1 MAQRATHSAGERVS
15 IFGLAFAVLAIAVG
29 GAFLVGW
36 LIGKAF
42 L

>member
-1 MAQRATHSAGERVS
+1 MAQRATHSAGDRVS
-15 IFGLAFAVLAIAVG
+15 VFALAFAVLAVAIG

-36 LIGKAF
+36 LIGRAF